1 MSPEHRR
8 SLRIQELT
16 RMVKVLD
23 NKGKTPE
30 QIINAVRKR
39 AYQMAAKKT
48 AEEYVEE
55 VIRRVKK

>member
-1 MSPEHRR
+1 MSPEQRR

-16 RMVKVLD
+16 KMALH
-23 NKGKTPE
+23 GKKLE
-30 QIINAVRKR
+30 VIYAR